1 MCSARAPS
9 PDPSHNPTNHN
20 HWKDRNMSESEGEKA
35 TDVKSV
41 APVSAAQLRAEAAR
55 ARAVADELTRQ
66 AAEQAVAEEEARK
79 PKMPRVAQGENPVV
93 AFSRYYS
100 GREYAYAA
108 VGWRDGRSVRWAVT
122 GQEGRRFN
130 WPGLLQF
137 VGEANW
143 ATLRSL
149 VDGES
154 LLPEGVEPPVAEEM
168 GDFGRVLGTSD
179 PAEPSIVAVLTGSRF
194 APGGYVTP
202 RQGEAVE
209 TRVMGRGGSGRRYGS
224 PFERH

>member
-1 MCSARAPS
+1 
-9 PDPSHNPTNHN
+9 
-20 HWKDRNMSESEGEKA
+20 MSNDNEGEKA
-35 TDVKSV
+35 TEVAA

-93 AFSRYYS
+93 AFSRYQS

-149 VDGES
+149 VDGDS

-168 GDFGRVLGTSD
+168 GAFGRVLGTSD
-179 PAEPSIVAVLTGSRF
+179 PSEPGVVAILTGY
-194 APGGYVTP
+194 APGGYVESH
-202 RQGEAVE
+202 GGSG
-209 TRVMGRGGSGRRYGS
+209 GRGGRYGS

>member
-1 MCSARAPS
+1 MRPRRT
-9 PDPSHNPTNHN
+9 PPTTQQITTTERI
-20 HWKDRNMSESEGEKA
+20 KTMSESEGEKA
-35 TDVKSV
+35 TNVKSV
-41 APVSAAQLRAEAAR
+41 EPVSAAQLRAEAAR

-93 AFSRYYS
+93 AFQRYLN

-108 VGWRDGRSVRWAVT
+108 VGWREGRSVRWAVT
-122 GQEGRRFN
+122 GQDGRRFN

-137 VGEANW
+137 VGEAIW

-149 VDGES
+149 VDAEN

-168 GDFGRVLGTSD
+168 GDYGRVLGTSD
-179 PAEPSIVAVLTGSRF
+179 PAEPSVVAVLTGARYAS
-194 APGGYVTP
+194 GGYVSP
-202 RQGEAVE
+202 LGA
-209 TRVMGRGGSGRRYGS
+209 GGSGGRYGS